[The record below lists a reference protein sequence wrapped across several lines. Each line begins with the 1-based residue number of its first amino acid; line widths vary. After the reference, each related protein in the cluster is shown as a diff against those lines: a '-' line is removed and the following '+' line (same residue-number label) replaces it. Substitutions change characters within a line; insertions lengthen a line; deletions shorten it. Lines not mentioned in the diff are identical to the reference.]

1 MKKIY
6 SISLIV
12 LLAACAKAPVTD
24 KEIVCNPIP
33 VSVTASINMPEADPA
48 TKLSYTADGNTLKST
63 WKKGDQISLI
73 TYDKDFKLIS
83 NDILT
88 AQGSGTSVRFTGT
101 YSNPPSGVVD
111 ACLVYPA
118 LSGTPLA
125 SPLEDHNNYN
135 TTGPFYVE
143 DGLLRL
149 DSGRQFVQ
157 NINGTYTN
165 AVNNLPYYTLM
176 HTSVLKTDVA
186 SGSFSASF
194 SHLTYIIKATL
205 TMPSTYPGGKDNAYQ
220 ITKVELWAKE
230 SSPGVCAT
238 LKYYGPAGFNSC
250 SFNGPQSIM
259 LRTNLGALND
269 LGTPSGVIV
278 GRSSTLVVYFV
289 GGFGTVTENYRLLQ
303 NGGFIIKAFDS
314 DYPDNPLTATLTVE
328 APTVYKPIEL
338 GRMYRISAT
347 LSY

>member
-12 LLAACAKAPVTD
+12 LLAACSKAPVTD

-33 VSVTASINMPEADPA
+33 VSVTASISMSEADPA
-48 TKLSYTADGNTLKST
+48 TKLSYTADGNTLKSN
-63 WKKGDQISLI
+63 WKKGDKISLI
-73 TYDKDFKLIS
+73 TYDANFKLIS

-88 AQGSGTSVRFTGT
+88 AQASGTSVRFTGT
-101 YSNPPSGVVD
+101 YSNPSSGVVD

-125 SPLEDHNNYN
+125 SPLEDHNKYN

-176 HTSVLKTDVA
+176 HASVLKTDVA

-194 SHLTYIIKATL
+194 RHLTYIIKATL
-205 TMPSTYPGGKDNAYQ
+205 TMPSTYPGGKDSDYW

-230 SSPGVCAT
+230 SSPGNAAT
-238 LKYYGPAGFNSC
+238 LKYFGPAGFQNC
-250 SFNGPQSIM
+250 SFNTGQSTM
-259 LRTNLGALND
+259 LRTNLGTIQS
-269 LGTPSGVIV
+269 GGVPSGIMVE
-278 GRSSTLVVYFV
+278 RASTLVVYFV
-289 GGFGTVTENYRLLQ
+289 GGFGLVEEHYRLLQ
-303 NGGFIIKAFDS
+303 NGGLIIKAFDS
-314 DYPDNPLTATLTVE
+314 DYPDDPLTATLTVE
-328 APTVYKPIEL
+328 APTVYKPLQL
-338 GRMYRISAT
+338 GKMYRISAT